1 MLGNKGFDLWADD
14 YDKSVGLS
22 DEENT
27 YPFAGYKDVLN
38 SIYNE
43 VLASDSKKVLDI
55 GFGTGTLTKRLY
67 DRGLEIYGQDFSG
80 EMIRIALEKMPK
92 AKFFAGD
99 FTKGLVDFLK
109 DNKYDA
115 VIATYSLHHLTDE
128 EKIPFIKSLL
138 SLLNPGGKI
147 LIGDVAFESRKD
159 LEACREKSKN
169 YWDDEEFYFVYEDLK
184 KYFEGLTFEK
194 YSFCA
199 GVLTIRK

>member
-1 MLGNKGFDLWADD
+1 MLSNKGFDLWADD

-22 DEENT
+22 DDENT
-27 YPFAGYKDVLN
+27 YPFAGYKEVLN

-43 VLASDSKKVLDI
+43 VLASDSKRVLDI

-80 EMIRIALEKMPK
+80 EMIKIAQEKMPK

-99 FTKGLVDFLK
+99 FTKDLVDFLK

-128 EKIPFIKSLL
+128 EKISFIKSLL
-138 SLLNPGGKI
+138 TLLNPGGEI

-159 LEACREKSKN
+159 LEACKEKSKD
-169 YWDDEEFYFVYEDLK
+169 YWDEEEFYFVYEDLK

>member
-22 DEENT
+22 DDENS
-27 YPFAGYKDVLN
+27 YPFAGYKEVLN

-43 VLASDSKKVLDI
+43 VLASDSKRVLDI

-80 EMIRIALEKMPK
+80 EMIKIAQEKMPN

-99 FTKGLVDFLK
+99 FTKDLVDFLK

-128 EKIPFIKSLL
+128 EKISFIKSLL
-138 SLLNPGGKI
+138 TLLNPGGKI
-147 LIGDVAFESRKD
+147 LIGDLAFESRKD
-159 LEACREKSKN
+159 LEACKEKSKD
-169 YWDDEEFYFVYEDLK
+169 YWDEEEFYFVYEDLK

>member
-1 MLGNKGFDLWADD
+1 MLGIKGFDLWADG
-14 YDKSVGLS
+14 YDESVGLS
-22 DEENT
+22 DDENS
-27 YPFAGYKDVLN
+27 YPFAGYKEVLN

-43 VLASDSKKVLDI
+43 VLALGCKNVLDI

-67 DRGLEIYGQDFSG
+67 DRGLEIYGQDFSE
-80 EMIRIALEKMPK
+80 EMIKIAQEKMLE
-92 AKFFAGD
+92 AKLFAGD
-99 FTKGLVDFLK
+99 FTKDLVDFLK

-128 EKIPFIKSLL
+128 EKISFIKSLL
-138 SLLNPGGKI
+138 TLLNPGGKI

-159 LEACREKSKN
+159 LETCKEKSKD
-169 YWDDEEFYFVYEDLK
+169 YWDEEEFYFVYDDLK

>member
-1 MLGNKGFDLWADD
+1 MLGNKGFDLWADG
-14 YDKSVGLS
+14 YDESVGLS
-22 DEENT
+22 DDENT
-27 YPFAGYKDVLN
+27 YPFAGYKEVLN

-43 VLASDSKKVLDI
+43 VLASDSKRVLDI

-80 EMIRIALEKMPK
+80 EMIKIAQEKMPK

-99 FTKGLVDFLK
+99 FTKNLVDFLK

-128 EKIPFIKSLL
+128 EKISFIKSLL
-138 SLLNPGGKI
+138 TLLNPGGEI

-159 LEACREKSKN
+159 LEACKEKSKD
-169 YWDDEEFYFVYEDLK
+169 YWDEEEFYFVYEDLK

>member
-1 MLGNKGFDLWADD
+1 MLSNKGFDLWADD

-22 DEENT
+22 DDENS
-27 YPFAGYKDVLN
+27 YPFAGYKEVLN

-43 VLASDSKKVLDI
+43 VLALGCKNVLDI

-80 EMIRIALEKMPK
+80 EMIRIAQEKMPK

-99 FTKGLVDFLK
+99 FTKDLVDFLK

-128 EKIPFIKSLL
+128 EKISFIKSLL
-138 SLLNPGGKI
+138 TLLNPGGKI
-147 LIGDVAFESRKD
+147 LIGDLAFESRKD
-159 LEACREKSKN
+159 LEACKEKSKD
-169 YWDDEEFYFVYEDLK
+169 YWDEEEFYFVYEDLK

-199 GVLTIRK
+199 GVLTIIR

>member
-1 MLGNKGFDLWADD
+1 MLGNKGFDLWADG
-14 YDKSVGLS
+14 YDESVGLS
-22 DEENT
+22 DDENS
-27 YPFAGYKDVLN
+27 YPFAGYKEVLN

-43 VLASDSKKVLDI
+43 VLALGCKNVLDI

-80 EMIRIALEKMPK
+80 EMIKIAQGKMPN

-99 FTKGLVDFLK
+99 FTKDLVDFLK

-128 EKIPFIKSLL
+128 EKIYFIKSLL
-138 SLLNPGGKI
+138 TLLNPGGKI

-159 LEACREKSKN
+159 LEACKEKSKD
-169 YWDDEEFYFVYEDLK
+169 YWDEEEFYFVYEDLK

>member
-1 MLGNKGFDLWADD
+1 MLSNKGFDLWADD

-22 DEENT
+22 DDENS
-27 YPFAGYKDVLN
+27 YPFAGYKEVLN

-43 VLASDSKKVLDI
+43 VLALGCKNVLDI

-80 EMIRIALEKMPK
+80 EMIKIAQGKMPN

-99 FTKGLVDFLK
+99 FTKDLVDFLK

-128 EKIPFIKSLL
+128 EKISFIKSLL
-138 SLLNPGGKI
+138 TLLNPGGKI
-147 LIGDVAFESRKD
+147 LIGDLAFESRKD
-159 LEACREKSKN
+159 LEACKEKSKD
-169 YWDDEEFYFVYEDLK
+169 YWDEEEFYFVYEDLK

>member
-1 MLGNKGFDLWADD
+1 MLGKKGFDLWADG
-14 YDKSVGLS
+14 YDESVGLS
-22 DEENT
+22 DDENS
-27 YPFAGYKDVLN
+27 YPFAGYKEVLN

-43 VLASDSKKVLDI
+43 VLASDSKRVLDI

-80 EMIRIALEKMPK
+80 EMIRIAQEKMPK

-128 EKIPFIKSLL
+128 EKISFIKSLL
-138 SLLNPGGKI
+138 SLLNPGGEI

-159 LEACREKSKN
+159 LEACKEKSKD
-169 YWDDEEFYFVYEDLK
+169 YWDEEEFYFVYEDLK
-184 KYFEGLTFEK
+184 KNFEGLTFEK
-194 YSFCA
+194 HSFCA

>member
-1 MLGNKGFDLWADD
+1 MLGKKGFDLWADG
-14 YDKSVGLS
+14 YDESVGLS
-22 DEENT
+22 DDENS
-27 YPFAGYKDVLN
+27 YPFAGYKEVLN

-43 VLASDSKKVLDI
+43 VLASDSKRVLDI

-80 EMIRIALEKMPK
+80 EMIRIAQEKMPK

-99 FTKGLVDFLK
+99 FTKGLVDFIK

-128 EKIPFIKSLL
+128 EKISFIKSLL

-159 LEACREKSKN
+159 LEACKEKSKD
-169 YWDDEEFYFVYEDLK
+169 YWDEEEFYFVYEDLK

>member
-22 DEENT
+22 DDENS
-27 YPFAGYKDVLN
+27 YPFAGYKEVLN

-43 VLASDSKKVLDI
+43 VLASDSKRVLDI

-80 EMIRIALEKMPK
+80 EMIRIAQEKMPK

-99 FTKGLVDFLK
+99 FTKYLVDFLK

-128 EKIPFIKSLL
+128 EKISFIKSLL
-138 SLLNPGGKI
+138 TLLNPGGKI
-147 LIGDVAFESRKD
+147 LIGDLAFESRKD
-159 LEACREKSKN
+159 LEACKEKSKD
-169 YWDDEEFYFVYEDLK
+169 YWDEEEFYFVYEDLK

>member
-1 MLGNKGFDLWADD
+1 MLGNKGFDLWADG
-14 YDKSVGLS
+14 YDESVGLS
-22 DEENT
+22 DDENT
-27 YPFAGYKDVLN
+27 YPFAGYKEVLN

-43 VLASDSKKVLDI
+43 VLASDSKRVLDI

-80 EMIRIALEKMPK
+80 EMIKIAQEKMPK

-99 FTKGLVDFLK
+99 FTKNLVDFLK

-115 VIATYSLHHLTDE
+115 VIAIYSLHHLTDE
-128 EKIPFIKSLL
+128 EKISFIKSLL
-138 SLLNPGGKI
+138 TLLNPGGEI

-159 LEACREKSKN
+159 LEACKEKSKD
-169 YWDDEEFYFVYEDLK
+169 YWDEEEFYFVYEDLK

>member
-22 DEENT
+22 DDENS
-27 YPFAGYKDVLN
+27 YPFAGYKEVLN

-43 VLASDSKKVLDI
+43 VLALGCKNVLDI

-80 EMIRIALEKMPK
+80 EMIKIAQEKMPK

-99 FTKGLVDFLK
+99 FTKDLVDFLK

-128 EKIPFIKSLL
+128 EKIYFIKSLL
-138 SLLNPGGKI
+138 TLLNPGGKI

-159 LEACREKSKN
+159 LEACKEKSKD
-169 YWDDEEFYFVYEDLK
+169 YWDEEEFYFVYEDLK

>member
-1 MLGNKGFDLWADD
+1 MLGNKGFDLWADG

-22 DEENT
+22 DDENS
-27 YPFAGYKDVLN
+27 YPFAGYKEVLN

-43 VLASDSKKVLDI
+43 VLASDSKRVLDI

-67 DRGLEIYGQDFSG
+67 DRELEIYGQDFSG
-80 EMIRIALEKMPK
+80 EMIKIAQEKMPK

-99 FTKGLVDFLK
+99 FTKDLVDFLK

-128 EKIPFIKSLL
+128 EKISFIKSLL
-138 SLLNPGGKI
+138 TLLNPGGEI

-159 LEACREKSKN
+159 LEACKEKSKD
-169 YWDDEEFYFVYEDLK
+169 YWDEEEFYFVYEDLK

>member
-1 MLGNKGFDLWADD
+1 MLSNKGFDLWADD

-22 DEENT
+22 DDENT
-27 YPFAGYKDVLN
+27 YPFAGYKEVLN

-43 VLASDSKKVLDI
+43 VLASDSKRVLDI

-80 EMIRIALEKMPK
+80 EMIKIAQEKMPK

-99 FTKGLVDFLK
+99 FTKDLVDFLK

-128 EKIPFIKSLL
+128 EKISFIKSLL
-138 SLLNPGGKI
+138 TLLNPGGKI
-147 LIGDVAFESRKD
+147 LIGDLAFESRKD
-159 LEACREKSKN
+159 LEACKEKSKD
-169 YWDDEEFYFVYEDLK
+169 YWDEEEFYFVYEDLK

>member
-1 MLGNKGFDLWADD
+1 MLSNKGFDLWADD

-22 DEENT
+22 DDENS
-27 YPFAGYKDVLN
+27 YPFAGYKEVLN

-43 VLASDSKKVLDI
+43 VLASDSKRVLDI

-80 EMIRIALEKMPK
+80 EMIKIAQEKMPK

-99 FTKGLVDFLK
+99 FTKDLVDFLK

-128 EKIPFIKSLL
+128 EKISFIKSLL
-138 SLLNPGGKI
+138 TLLNPGGEI

-159 LEACREKSKN
+159 LEACKEKSKD
-169 YWDDEEFYFVYEDLK
+169 YWDEEEFYFVYEDLK

>member
-1 MLGNKGFDLWADD
+1 MLSNKGFDLWADD
-14 YDKSVGLS
+14 YDESVGLS

-27 YPFAGYKDVLN
+27 YPFAGYKEVLN

-43 VLASDSKKVLDI
+43 VLALGCKNVLDI

-80 EMIRIALEKMPK
+80 EMIKIAQEKMPK

-99 FTKGLVDFLK
+99 FTKDLVDLLK

-128 EKIPFIKSLL
+128 EKISFIKSLL
-138 SLLNPGGKI
+138 TLLNPGGEI

-159 LEACREKSKN
+159 LEACKETSKD
-169 YWDDEEFYFVYEDLK
+169 YWDEEEFYFVYEDLK

>member
-1 MLGNKGFDLWADD
+1 MLGNKGFDLWADG

-22 DEENT
+22 DDENS
-27 YPFAGYKDVLN
+27 YPFAGYKEVLN

-43 VLASDSKKVLDI
+43 VLASDSKRVLDI

-80 EMIRIALEKMPK
+80 EMIKIAQEKMPK

-99 FTKGLVDFLK
+99 FTKDLVDFLK

-128 EKIPFIKSLL
+128 EKISFIKSLL
-138 SLLNPGGKI
+138 TLLNPGGEI

-159 LEACREKSKN
+159 LEACKEKSKD
-169 YWDDEEFYFVYEDLK
+169 YWDEEEFYFVYEDLK
-184 KYFEGLTFEK
+184 KIFESITFEK

>member
-1 MLGNKGFDLWADD
+1 MLSNKGFDLWADD

-22 DEENT
+22 DDENT
-27 YPFAGYKDVLN
+27 YPFAGYKEVLN

-43 VLASDSKKVLDI
+43 VLASDSKRVLDI

-67 DRGLEIYGQDFSG
+67 DRELEIYGQDFSG
-80 EMIRIALEKMPK
+80 EMIKIAQEKMPK

-99 FTKGLVDFLK
+99 FTKDLVDFLK

-128 EKIPFIKSLL
+128 EKISFIKSLL
-138 SLLNPGGKI
+138 TLLNPGGEI

-159 LEACREKSKN
+159 LEACKEKSKD
-169 YWDDEEFYFVYEDLK
+169 YWDEEEFYFVYEDLK

>member
-22 DEENT
+22 DDENS
-27 YPFAGYKDVLN
+27 YPFAGYKEVLN

-43 VLASDSKKVLDI
+43 VLALGCKNVLDI

-67 DRGLEIYGQDFSG
+67 DRGLDIYGQDFSG
-80 EMIRIALEKMPK
+80 EMIKIAQEKMPK

-99 FTKGLVDFLK
+99 FTKDLVDFLK

-128 EKIPFIKSLL
+128 EKISFIKSLL
-138 SLLNPGGKI
+138 TLLNPGGKI

-159 LEACREKSKN
+159 LETCKEKSKD
-169 YWDDEEFYFVYEDLK
+169 YWDEEEFYFVYEDLK